1 MAPLAA
7 DRNTP
12 TREGR
17 IFSATVAAATKCY
30 AGGIA
35 CLDASG
41 NAVPGRTATTLTP
54 VGRFEEQVD
63 NSAGLAGAL
72 SVKIRSGVFRY
83 KNSAAGDAITR
94 AEIGDVCYI
103 VDDETVAKTNGGST
117 RSRAGRIVDV
127 DADGQVWVELGL
139 IPGADPSGALL
150 AANNLSDVAAAAT
163 ARANLGGGANKMPI
177 TVTPSVSLVGA
188 TAAVVR
194 WVSPVAGTIDKIHT
208 VIDGALTTGDATITA
223 AIGGVAVTNG
233 VVTITQV
240 ASAAGDKDSATPT
253 AAKTVAVGDLVTF
266 TVGGTNDAAK
276 NAAISILIT
285 PTA

>member
-1 MAPLAA
+1 MPLSA

-17 IFSATVAAATKCY
+17 ISVAPVAAAAKCF

-41 NAVPGRTATTLTP
+41 NATPGATALGLTP
-54 VGRFEEQVD
+54 AGRFEEQAD

-72 SVKIRSGVFRY
+72 SVKIRSGVFKY
-83 KNSAAGDAITR
+83 KNSAAADEITR
-94 AEIGDVCYI
+94 AQIGDVCYI
-103 VDDETVAKTNGGST
+103 VDDETVAKTSGGGT
-117 RSRAGRIVDV
+117 RSRAGLIADV
-127 DADGQVWVELGL
+127 DADGQIWVELGL
-139 IPGADPSGALL
+139 IPGADPAGALL
-150 AANNLSDVAAAAT
+150 AANNLSDLVAAAT
-163 ARANLGGGANKMPI
+163 ARGNLGGGANKMPI
-177 TVTPSVSLVGA
+177 AVTDSVSLVGA
-188 TAAVVR
+188 TASVVR

-233 VVTITQV
+233 VVTITQ
-240 ASAAGDKDSATPT
+240 AGSAANDKDVATPT

-276 NAAISILIT
+276 TAAISILIT

>member
-1 MAPLAA
+1 LTA
-7 DRNTP
+7 DRNTQS
-12 TREGR
+12 RAGKD
-17 IFSATVAAATKCY
+17 FSAPVAAATKIY
-30 AGGIA
+30 AGSIV

-41 NAVPGRTATTLTP
+41 NAVPASTATTLTP
-54 VGRFEEQVD
+54 VGRAKAQVD
-63 NSAGLAGAL
+63 NSAGLAGAK
-72 SVKIRSGVFRY
+72 SIEIERGVFKY
-83 KNSAAGDAITR
+83 ANSAAADEITR
-94 AEIGDVCYI
+94 AQIGDACYL
-103 VDDETVAKTNGGST
+103 VDDQTVAKTNGGAT
-117 RSRAGRIVDV
+117 RSRAGLIVDV

-150 AANNLSDVAAAAT
+150 AANNLSDLGTPAT
-163 ARANLGGGANKMPI
+163 ARTNLGGGANKMPI
-177 TVTPSVSLVGA
+177 TVTPAVSLVGA
-188 TAAVVR
+188 SAAVVR
-194 WVSPVAGTIDKIHT
+194 WVSPVAGNIDKIHT

-233 VVTITQV
+233 VVTITQ
-240 ASAAGDKDSATPT
+240 AGSAAGDKDSATPS